1 MNRGLTRQFIVAAA
15 VLVLTFTIVPTASA
29 LPREAPR
36 TAFDAPVHWFEG
48 VLSRVAEFFAGRSPQ
63 LQDRPAVK
71 VLSGPVVP
79 PQEYTGVCIDPW
91 GNRIPCSGPIGG

>member
-1 MNRGLTRQFIVAAA
+1 MNRGLNRPFIVAAA
-15 VLVLTFTIVPTASA
+15 VLVLALTMVPTASA
-29 LPREAPR
+29 LQRQAPR
-36 TAFDAPVHWFEG
+36 TAFDAPVHWLTG
-48 VLSRVAEFFAGRSPQ
+48 MMDRVAEFFAGRSPQ

-71 VLSGPVVP
+71 VLSGPIIP